1 MTDHAR
7 AGEPLFVLVLV
18 VEIRKTIPE
27 QSVEATPPWAGNG
40 HKEVLQYVR
49 DGWGGPPALCAFH
62 YCCISFL
69 VNLPNRTRFC
79 ASPCTSHYRSAG
91 AKAQGE
97 WTPAAHCAELSMSF
111 KESAS
116 CRPGKRAQPAAG
128 NLVKPR

>member
-49 DGWGGPPALCAFH
+49 DGWGWPPCSVRLSLLLHFFH
-62 YCCISFL
+62 
-69 VNLPNRTRFC
+69 
-79 ASPCTSHYRSAG
+79 
-91 AKAQGE
+91 GE
-97 WTPAAHCAELSMSF
+97 FT
-111 KESAS
+111 
-116 CRPGKRAQPAAG
+116 
-128 NLVKPR
+128 